1 MSGIIW
7 GLLAAVF
14 VGVSD
19 AVARSTTQKVS
30 ISILILAVMSLSTLG
45 LSVLFMFT
53 DNWPRWHAYAWAVS
67 AASGV
72 LNIVALMFL
81 YKALE
86 RGPVAVA
93 SPAASSFTVMLV
105 AMNALAGQPF
115 SWAQGLAIALVFGGV
130 IMLSRPSKTPAS
142 EPDYSA
148 TWLRTTALLGL
159 ATAFTVSLRMFFAQE
174 ASAEIGPMPAL
185 YLNRMFA
192 LISVLILVAWQLQ
205 QGQKLNT
212 PRGKVAALVFAQATL
227 EVAAL
232 WAFLMGSQGDG
243 RIAASI
249 GFAAFAAITTITA
262 WLWLGE
268 KVAPARW
275 IWIAV
280 IGLGIILASS

>member
-1 MSGIIW
+1 MTGIIW

-14 VGVSD
+14 IGVSD

-30 ISILILAVMSLSTLG
+30 ISILILAVMSLSTVG
-45 LSVLFMFT
+45 LSVLFIFT
-53 DNWPRWHAYAWAVS
+53 DDWPRWHAYAWAVS

-72 LNIVALMFL
+72 LNIAALMFL

-86 RGPVAVA
+86 RGPVSVA

-105 AMNALAGQPF
+105 AMNAFAGQPF
-115 SWAQGLAIALVFGGV
+115 SLAQGLAIALVFGGV
-130 IMLSRPSKTPAS
+130 IMLSRPSKNPSS
-142 EPDYSA
+142 EPDYDA
-148 TWLRTTALLGL
+148 AWLRTTALLGL

-174 ASAEIGPMPAL
+174 ASAELGPMPAL

-192 LISVLILVAWQLQ
+192 LICVLMLVAWQLQ
-205 QGQKLNT
+205 KGQKLNT
-212 PRGKVAALVFAQATL
+212 PKGKMAALVSAQAIL

-268 KVAPARW
+268 KVAPQRW
-275 IWIAV
+275 FWIAV
-280 IGLGIILASS
+280 IGLGIMLASS

>member
-14 VGVSD
+14 IGVSD

-30 ISILILAVMSLSTLG
+30 ISILILAVMSLSTVG

-53 DNWPRWHAYAWAVS
+53 DDWPRWHAYAWAVS
-67 AASGV
+67 AASGA
-72 LNIVALMFL
+72 LNIVALIFL

-105 AMNALAGQPF
+105 AMNAFAGQPF
-115 SWAQGLAIALVFGGV
+115 SLAQGLAIALVFGGV
-130 IMLSRPSKTPAS
+130 IMLSRPAKNPSS
-142 EPDYSA
+142 EPDYDA
-148 TWLRTTALLGL
+148 AWLRTTALLGL

-174 ASAEIGPMPAL
+174 ASAELGPMPAL
-185 YLNRMFA
+185 YLNRLFA
-192 LISVLILVAWQLQ
+192 LISVLMLVVWQLQ
-205 QGQKLNT
+205 KGQKLNI
-212 PRGKVAALVFAQATL
+212 PKGKVAVLVFAQATL

-249 GFAAFAAITTITA
+249 GFAAFAAITTLTA

-268 KVAPARW
+268 KVATQRW

-280 IGLGIILASS
+280 IGLGIILASA

>member
-1 MSGIIW
+1 MSGIVW

-14 VGVSD
+14 IGVSD

-30 ISILILAVMSLSTLG
+30 ISILILAVMSLSTVG

-53 DNWPRWHAYAWAVS
+53 DDWPRWHADAWAVS
-67 AASGV
+67 AASGA
-72 LNIVALMFL
+72 LNIAALMFL
-81 YKALE
+81 YKAIE

-105 AMNALAGQPF
+105 AMNAFAGQPF
-115 SWAQGLAIALVFGGV
+115 SLAQGLAIALVFGGV
-130 IMLSRPSKTPAS
+130 IMLSQPSKNLGS
-142 EPDYSA
+142 EPDYDA
-148 TWLRTTALLGL
+148 AWLRTTALLGL

-174 ASAEIGPMPAL
+174 ASAELGPMPAL

-192 LISVLILVAWQLQ
+192 LICVLMLVAWQLKK
-205 QGQKLNT
+205 GQKLNT
-212 PRGKVAALVFAQATL
+212 PKGKMAALVSAQAIL

-268 KVAPARW
+268 KVAPQRW
-275 IWIAV
+275 FWIAV
-280 IGLGIILASS
+280 IGIGIMLASS

>member
-19 AVARSTTQKVS
+19 AVARATTQKVS

-53 DNWPRWHAYAWAVS
+53 DNWPRWHAYAWGVS

-174 ASAEIGPMPAL
+174 AGAELGPMPAL
-185 YLNRMFA
+185 YLNRVFA
-192 LISVLILVAWQLQ
+192 LISVLMLVVWQLQ
-205 QGQKLNT
+205 KGQKLNI
-212 PRGKVAALVFAQATL
+212 PKGKVAVLVFAQATL

-232 WAFLMGSQGDG
+232 WAFVMGSQGDG

-249 GFAAFAAITTITA
+249 GFAAFAAITTLTA

-268 KVAPARW
+268 KVAPQRW

-280 IGLGIILASS
+280 IGLGIILASA

>member
-1 MSGIIW
+1 MSGIVW

-14 VGVSD
+14 IGVSD

-30 ISILILAVMSLSTLG
+30 ISILILAVMSLSTVG

-53 DNWPRWHAYAWAVS
+53 DDWPRWHAYAWAVS
-67 AASGV
+67 AASGA
-72 LNIVALMFL
+72 LNIAALMFL
-81 YKALE
+81 YKAIE

-105 AMNALAGQPF
+105 AMNAFAGQPF
-115 SWAQGLAIALVFGGV
+115 SLAQGLAIALVFGGV
-130 IMLSRPSKTPAS
+130 IMLSQPSKNLGS
-142 EPDYSA
+142 EPDYDA
-148 TWLRTTALLGL
+148 AWLRTTALLGL

-185 YLNRMFA
+185 YLNRAFA
-192 LISVLILVAWQLQ
+192 LIGVLILVAWQLQ
-205 QGQKLNT
+205 KGQKLNT
-212 PRGKVAALVFAQATL
+212 PKGKIAALVFAQAIL

-249 GFAAFAAITTITA
+249 GFAAFAAITTLTA

-268 KVAPARW
+268 KVAPQRW
-275 IWIAV
+275 FWIAV
-280 IGLGIILASS
+280 IGLGILLASS

>member
-14 VGVSD
+14 IGTSD

-30 ISILILAVMSLSTLG
+30 ISILILAVMSLSILG
-45 LSVLFMFT
+45 LSLLFLLT
-53 DNWPRWHAYAWAVS
+53 DDWPRWHAYAWAVS
-67 AASGV
+67 AASGA
-72 LNIVALMFL
+72 LNIVALIFL

-93 SPAASSFTVMLV
+93 SPAASSFVVMLV
-105 AMNALAGQPF
+105 AMNAFAGQPF
-115 SWAQGLAIALVFGGV
+115 SLAQGLAIVLVFVGV
-130 IMLSRPSKTPAS
+130 IMLSRPAKNPGS
-142 EPDYSA
+142 EPDHDA
-148 TWLRTTALLGL
+148 AWLRTTALLGL
-159 ATAFTVSLRMFFAQE
+159 AAAFTVSLRMFFAQE
-174 ASAEIGPMPAL
+174 ASAELGPMPAL

-192 LISVLILVAWQLQ
+192 LISVLVLVAWQLQ
-205 QGQKLNT
+205 KGQKLKM
-212 PRGKVAALVFAQATL
+212 PKGKVAALVLAQATL

-232 WAFLMGSQGDG
+232 WAFLTGSQGDG

-268 KVAPARW
+268 KVAPQRW
-275 IWIAV
+275 IWIVV
-280 IGLGIILASS
+280 IGFGIMLASS

>member
-1 MSGIIW
+1 MTGIVW

-14 VGVSD
+14 IGVSD

-30 ISILILAVMSLSTLG
+30 ISILILAVMSLSTVG

-53 DNWPRWHAYAWAVS
+53 DDWPRWHGYAWAVS
-67 AASGV
+67 AASGA
-72 LNIVALMFL
+72 LNLVALMFL
-81 YKALE
+81 YKAIE

-93 SPAASSFTVMLV
+93 SPAASSFTVMFV
-105 AMNALAGQPF
+105 AMNAFAGQPF
-115 SWAQGLAIALVFGGV
+115 SLTQGLAIALVFGGV
-130 IMLSRPSKTPAS
+130 IMLSRPSKNSVS
-142 EPDYSA
+142 EPDYDA
-148 TWLRTTALLGL
+148 AWLRTTALLGL

-174 ASAEIGPMPAL
+174 ASAELGPMPAL

-192 LISVLILVAWQLQ
+192 LISVLILVALQLQ
-205 QGQKLNT
+205 KGQKLNT
-212 PRGKVAALVFAQATL
+212 PKGKMAVLVFAQATL

-232 WAFLMGSQGDG
+232 WAFLIGSQGDG

-268 KVAPARW
+268 KVAPKRW
-275 IWIAV
+275 FWISV

>member
-1 MSGIIW
+1 
-7 GLLAAVF
+7 
-14 VGVSD
+14 
-19 AVARSTTQKVS
+19 VS
-30 ISILILAVMSLSTLG
+30 ISILILAVMSLSTVG

-53 DNWPRWHAYAWAVS
+53 DDWPRWHGYAWAVS
-67 AASGV
+67 AASGA
-72 LNIVALMFL
+72 LNLVALMFL
-81 YKALE
+81 YKAIE

-105 AMNALAGQPF
+105 AMNAFAGQPF
-115 SWAQGLAIALVFGGV
+115 SLSQGLAIALVFGGV
-130 IMLSRPSKTPAS
+130 IMLSRPSKNSVS
-142 EPDYSA
+142 EPDYDA
-148 TWLRTTALLGL
+148 AWLRTTALLGL

-174 ASAEIGPMPAL
+174 ASAELGPMPAL

-192 LISVLILVAWQLQ
+192 LISVLILVALQLQ
-205 QGQKLNT
+205 KGQKLNT
-212 PRGKVAALVFAQATL
+212 PKGKMAVLVFAQATL

-232 WAFLMGSQGDG
+232 WAFLIGSQGDG

-268 KVAPARW
+268 KVAPKRW
-275 IWIAV
+275 FWISV